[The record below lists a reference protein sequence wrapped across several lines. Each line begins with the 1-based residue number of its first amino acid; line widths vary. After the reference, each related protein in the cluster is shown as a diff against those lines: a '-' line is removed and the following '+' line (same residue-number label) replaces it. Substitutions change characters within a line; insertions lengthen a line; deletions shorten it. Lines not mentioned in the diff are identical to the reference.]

1 LYASIFYNLIRIF
14 LHKELKFFLYYPL
27 KLLKRDDYDGQVVRE
42 RISTATVLLLAYT
55 GQNLRFLHVRRNAV
69 ILRRDWPRSPEW
81 SDTFYEW
88 LSAACRSY
96 AATEREVSQLLGH
109 PWTMLT
115 DRQFKLTSVDLRRT
129 QFGAAA
135 TVRASFHTY
144 VPPPPLPIAER
155 ADNSVP
161 MQKRR
166 QKKSKKANNN
176 FCEQTI

>member
-1 LYASIFYNLIRIF
+1 M
-14 LHKELKFFLYYPL
+14 
-27 KLLKRDDYDGQVVRE
+27 VRE

-96 AATEREVSQLLGH
+96 EATEREVSQLLGR

-115 DRQFKLTSVDLRRT
+115 DRQFKLTNVDLRRT
-129 QFGAAA
+129 QFGTAN
-135 TVRASFHTY
+135 RASFHTY

-155 ADNSVP
+155 VDNSVP
-161 MQKRR
+161 MQTRR
-166 QKKSKKANNN
+166 QKKAKTAKNPA
-176 FCEQTI
+176 EQKI